1 MPGRNAP
8 DMIRII
14 PTITKH
20 NSFFVLDYLRMK
32 IAPKVERRTPACERL
47 KLIASPIL
55 EIERRR
61 KRFPAENST
70 PVIILRKVCFV
81 MLPLRSPEINAPVTI
96 PTD

>member
-20 NSFFVLDYLRMK
+20 NSFFGLDYLRMK
-32 IAPKVERRTPACERL
+32 IAPKVERRTLACERL

-55 EIERRR
+55 EIEIRR
-61 KRFPAENST
+61 KRFPIENKT
-70 PVIILRKVCFV
+70 PVSILRKVCFV
-81 MLPLRSPEINAPVTI
+81 MLPLRSPKINAPVTI

>member
-20 NSFFVLDYLRMK
+20 NSFFVLDSLRMK
-32 IAPKVERRTPACERL
+32 IDPKVERRTPACERL

-55 EIERRR
+55 EIEIRR
-61 KRFPAENST
+61 KRFPAENKT
-70 PVIILRKVCFV
+70 PVIKKVEKI
-81 MLPLRSPEINAPVTI
+81 RAGINAIKIFINMFYAVL
-96 PTD
+96 

>member
-55 EIERRR
+55 EIEIRR
-61 KRFPAENST
+61 KRFPIENST
-70 PVIILRKVCFV
+70 PVIKKVEKIRAGLNAIKYKYVLRCF
-81 MLPLRSPEINAPVTI
+81 IK
-96 PTD
+96 

>member
-20 NSFFVLDYLRMK
+20 NSFFVLDSLRMK
-32 IAPKVERRTPACERL
+32 IDPKVERRTPACERL

-55 EIERRR
+55 EIEIRR

-70 PVIILRKVCFV
+70 PVIKKVEKNK
-81 MLPLRSPEINAPVTI
+81 SWS
-96 PTD
+96 

>member
-8 DMIRII
+8 DIIRII

-20 NSFFVLDYLRMK
+20 NSFFVLDSLRMK
-32 IAPKVERRTPACERL
+32 IDPKVERRTPACERL

-55 EIERRR
+55 EIEIRR

-70 PVIILRKVCFV
+70 PVIKKVEKIRAGLNAIKYILRCF
-81 MLPLRSPEINAPVTI
+81 IK
-96 PTD
+96 

>member
-20 NSFFVLDYLRMK
+20 NSFFVLDSLRMK
-32 IAPKVERRTPACERL
+32 IDPKVERRTPACEIL

-61 KRFPAENST
+61 KRFPIENKT
-70 PVIILRKVCFV
+70 PVSILRKVCFV

>member
-1 MPGRNAP
+1 
-8 DMIRII
+8 
-14 PTITKH
+14 
-20 NSFFVLDYLRMK
+20 MK
-32 IAPKVERRTPACERL
+32 IAPKVERMTPACERL

-55 EIERRR
+55 EIKIRRE
-61 KRFPAENST
+61 RFPAENST